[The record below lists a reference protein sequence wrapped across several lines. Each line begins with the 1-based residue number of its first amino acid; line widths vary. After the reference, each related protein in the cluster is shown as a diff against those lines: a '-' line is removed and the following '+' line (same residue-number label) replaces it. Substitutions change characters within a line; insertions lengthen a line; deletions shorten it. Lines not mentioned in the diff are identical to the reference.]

1 MEPVD
6 LDFEEAELDLP
17 SEPMSLNMGPSHPA
31 MHGTIRMVLQLE
43 GETIKEV
50 DVQPGYLHRAFEK
63 MTERGTWAQVFPY
76 TDRLNYVSPLLNNVG
91 YALAVEKLL
100 GITVPRKCQLYRV
113 ILGELSRISDHLTC
127 NGAMAMELGAFT
139 PFLWFLK
146 AREWVWEA
154 CEEQTG
160 ARLTHS
166 FFRIGGAAYA
176 PTEKLDAMCR
186 AMLPRL
192 LEVVTEGESLLLKNR
207 IFLDRTQGVG
217 VLPKETA
224 LAMGASGPVLR
235 STGIDFD
242 VRKDKPYLTYG
253 EVDFDVP
260 VGEDGD
266 TFDRF
271 MVRSEEMRQSARII
285 LQSLDLLKKI
295 KPGSPDDEVNVRDPR
310 IVLPPKGEVY
320 STIEATIN
328 HFKLIMEG
336 VDVPPGEVYG
346 YTEAGNGELGFY
358 LVSNGE
364 GRPYKCRVRPPC
376 WSLMQ
381 ALPEMLEG
389 YQVADIVPT
398 FGSINMIGGECDR

>member
-6 LDFEEAELDLP
+6 LDLEESELELP
-17 SEPMSLNMGPSHPA
+17 SEPMTLNMGPSHPA
-31 MHGTIRMVLQLE
+31 MHGTVRMVLKLD
-43 GETIKEV
+43 GETIKDV

-63 MTERGTWAQVFPY
+63 MSERGTWQQVFPY

-91 YALAVEKLL
+91 YAMAVEKLL
-100 GITVPRKCQLYRV
+100 GVTVPRKGQLYRV

-139 PFLWFLK
+139 PFLWFLR

-166 FFRIGGAAYA
+166 FFRIGGAAFP
-176 PTEKLDAMCR
+176 PTERFEAQCR
-186 AMLPRL
+186 AILPRIQ
-192 LEVVTEGESLLLKNR
+192 EVVDEGASLLLKNR

-217 VLPKETA
+217 ILHRSLA
-224 LAMGASGPVLR
+224 LEMGASGPVLR
-235 STGIDFD
+235 STGVDYD

-253 EVDFDVP
+253 ECDFDVP

-266 TFDRF
+266 TYDRF
-271 MVRSEEMRQSARII
+271 MCRLEEIRQSARII
-285 LQSLDLLKKI
+285 EQSFDLMKKI
-295 KPGSPDDEVNVRDPR
+295 ERGSPEDAVSIVDPR
-310 IVLPPKGEVY
+310 IVMPPKHEVY
-320 STIEATIN
+320 TTIEATIQ

-336 VDVPPGEVYG
+336 IDVPPGEVYQ
-346 YTEAGNGELGFY
+346 YTEGGNGELGY
-358 LVSNGE
+358 LLVSRGGGN
-364 GRPYKCRVRPPC
+364 PWRVRVRGP
-376 WSLMQ
+376 SFYSMQ
-381 ALPEMLEG
+381 CTKPMILGTML
-389 YQVADIVPT
+389 ADIIPT